1 MTWIHYYLHYRH
13 TAKKTRT
20 NVSKRYTKSDSRNVK
35 SIPNFKRAT
44 PNIEVS
50 TTQEPQPAYTTH
62 HALPISSSTPAS
74 DPAQIPAASE
84 PSPHSPPSRRPMT
97 QTATSRAVAW
107 ETNDCE
113 GGPSGLECDADG
125 SEERLRRLRCVVV
138 VCVIWVVLRIG
149 TGKVNALEVGGPS
162 IPVSR
167 WEPLART
174 TSRWRGPKK

>member
-1 MTWIHYYLHYRH
+1 MRFPRRREQVLQLESTLMTWIHYYLHYRH

-107 ETNDCE
+107 ETK
-113 GGPSGLECDADG
+113 
-125 SEERLRRLRCVVV
+125 SESLVQTIVRG
-138 VCVIWVVLRIG
+138 VLL
-149 TGKVNALEVGGPS
+149 VWNA
-162 IPVSR
+162 
-167 WEPLART
+167 T
-174 TSRWRGPKK
+174 QMGPKSDCDDCAASWSYASYG